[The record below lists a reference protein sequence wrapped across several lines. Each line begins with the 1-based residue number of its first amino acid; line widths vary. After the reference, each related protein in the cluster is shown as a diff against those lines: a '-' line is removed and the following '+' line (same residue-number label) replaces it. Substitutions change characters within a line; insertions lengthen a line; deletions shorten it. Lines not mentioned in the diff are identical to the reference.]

1 MTTVVT
7 TKKEGRIGRPLK
19 ILVPLIKEELEAGD
33 SAGLEHYRQAGE
45 MLLEARNQVEQYRW
59 GTWLSQNFELSRV
72 TATRYMRLAERIR
85 ENPDV
90 SRKDTSLHAALGY
103 ADPNQNRAAWRK
115 VAASAREINREL
127 FGQERQTRDD
137 EVRLHREMA
146 EELIDAGYRVLAT
159 RLHPDKGGS
168 TAAMKRLNR
177 VREDLKSLA
186 KQRRFV

>member
-33 SAGLEHYRQAGE
+33 SAGLEHYRRAGE

>member
-1 MTTVVT
+1 MRVC
-7 TKKEGRIGRPLK
+7 
-19 ILVPLIKEELEAGD
+19 
-33 SAGLEHYRQAGE
+33 
-45 MLLEARNQVEQYRW
+45 RW